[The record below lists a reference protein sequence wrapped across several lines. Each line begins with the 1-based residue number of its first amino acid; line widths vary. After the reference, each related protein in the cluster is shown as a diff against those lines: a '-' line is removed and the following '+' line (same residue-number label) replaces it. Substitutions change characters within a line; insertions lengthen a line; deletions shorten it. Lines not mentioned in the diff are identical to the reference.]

1 MTKAKRSVPFSVSIL
16 TLMALIVVPLAL
28 VLLWLGWRAVD
39 KLEQHDGT
47 ARLASLDEAVSVFLT
62 NDLHTIVSVGLTLT
76 EVAGF
81 SPQAGPA
88 ADDERARH
96 LLATLQQHPAL
107 AAAFAGYPDGHFIFV
122 GHMSSFSAVQRAEYG
137 APEGDPTIVRIIDG
151 EGAAR
156 REVWW
161 FQNADG
167 SRSAVREKHNDYD
180 PRTRPWYVESIRL
193 GGPAL
198 TEPYRFA
205 QSGEP
210 GISAG
215 IPMRAGGVIGFDFSL
230 DTLSRL
236 LGRYKVTPNSIIMA
250 STSASDV
257 LIESEACAA
266 SVDGCLPGDAEVR
279 RALKHAVI
287 EAQTSNLSIAREIEV
302 AGRAYKLIVHRMPR
316 TLGKD
321 FIIGAIVPTA
331 ELTMT
336 SHALLEHAAEAAAI
350 AVGLAILAALAV
362 SLLLS
367 RSLARI
373 TAKTERIRNLDFSD
387 RVPVVSRI
395 REVLRLSI
403 AVEQMREGLEV
414 FGRYVSKDLVRQ
426 IMRSPESTGVGGER
440 RELTVLFSDIEG
452 FSRISETM
460 EPELLTS
467 RLSRYF
473 EALGAPI
480 SANRGM
486 IDKYIGDSIMA
497 FWNAP
502 EHDDDHIANA
512 CRATLQAAAAGRR
525 LAEKWRAHGRP
536 GFRTRFG
543 LHAGPAVVGNVGA
556 RERINYTLVGAVANQ
571 ASRLEGLNKIYGTE
585 ILASGTVA
593 GATADRFVWR
603 HIDRIVAAG
612 TTEMLDIHEP
622 LGERS
627 TEAEHAAFLVQWD
640 AGRAAYLAGCFEA
653 AMVCF
658 RAAAALRSDDRPSR
672 LFMERC
678 AELGRTGLPAGW
690 DGAWHF
696 DKK

>member
-1 MTKAKRSVPFSVSIL
+1 MSMQGRATNGQRPLGYVDFEIEESISLISVSATGTFFRWVGLRFHMTKAKRSVPFSVSIL
-16 TLMALIVVPLAL
+16 TLMALIVVPLA
-28 VLLWLGWRAVD
+28 VALLWLGWRAVD

-47 ARLASLDEAVSVFLT
+47 ARLAALDEAVSVFLT

-81 SPQAGPA
+81 SPQAGST

-96 LLATLQQHPAL
+96 LLAALQQHPAL

-122 GHMSSFSAVQRAEYG
+122 GHMSSFSAEQRAEYG

-167 SRSAVREKHNDYD
+167 SRSAVREKQNDYD
-180 PRTRPWYVESIRL
+180 PRTRPWYVESIKL

-257 LIESEACAA
+257 LIELEACAPSA
-266 SVDGCLPGDAEVR
+266 DGCLPGDAEVR
-279 RALKHAVI
+279 AALKHAVI
-287 EAQTSNLSIAREIEV
+287 ENPGIQSVDRPRNRGGRPRLQADRPSHAAHARQ
-302 AGRAYKLIVHRMPR
+302 GLHHRCDRADSR
-316 TLGKD
+316 TR
-321 FIIGAIVPTA
+321 P
-331 ELTMT
+331 MT

-440 RELTVLFSDIEG
+440 ASLRCC
-452 FSRISETM
+452 
-460 EPELLTS
+460 
-467 RLSRYF
+467 
-473 EALGAPI
+473 
-480 SANRGM
+480 SA
-486 IDKYIGDSIMA
+486 
-497 FWNAP
+497 
-502 EHDDDHIANA
+502 
-512 CRATLQAAAAGRR
+512 T
-525 LAEKWRAHGRP
+525 
-536 GFRTRFG
+536 
-543 LHAGPAVVGNVGA
+543 
-556 RERINYTLVGAVANQ
+556 
-571 ASRLEGLNKIYGTE
+571 
-585 ILASGTVA
+585 
-593 GATADRFVWR
+593 
-603 HIDRIVAAG
+603 
-612 TTEMLDIHEP
+612 
-622 LGERS
+622 
-627 TEAEHAAFLVQWD
+627 
-640 AGRAAYLAGCFEA
+640 
-653 AMVCF
+653 
-658 RAAAALRSDDRPSR
+658 
-672 LFMERC
+672 
-678 AELGRTGLPAGW
+678 
-690 DGAWHF
+690 
-696 DKK
+696 

>member
-1 MTKAKRSVPFSVSIL
+1 MTKAKRSIPFSISIL
-16 TLMALIVVPLAL
+16 TLMALIVVPLASA
-28 VLLWLGWRAVD
+28 LLWLGWRAVD
-39 KLEQHDGT
+39 KLEQRDSA
-47 ARLASLDEAVSVFLT
+47 ARLAALDEAVSVFLT
-62 NDLHTIVSVGLTLT
+62 NDLNTIVSVGLTLA
-76 EVAGF
+76 EINNFGF
-81 SPQAGPA
+81 RYGSA
-88 ADDERARH
+88 ADGERERH
-96 LLATLQQHPAL
+96 LLVVLRQHPAL
-107 AAAFAGYPDGHFIFV
+107 AAAFVGYPDGHFVFV
-122 GHMSSFSAVQRAEYG
+122 GHMASFSAAQRAEYQ
-137 APEGDPTIVRIIDG
+137 APEGDPTIVRVIDG

-156 REVWW
+156 SETWW
-161 FQNADG
+161 FLNADG
-167 SRSAVREKHNDYD
+167 SPGEVRKKHNDYD
-180 PRTRPWYVESIRL
+180 PRTRPWYVEPMKL

-198 TEPYRFA
+198 TEPYMFA

-215 IPMRAGGVIGFDFSL
+215 VPIAGGGVVGFDFTL
-230 DTLSRL
+230 GTLSRL
-236 LGRYKVTPNSIIMA
+236 LGRYRVTPNSIIIA
-250 STSASDV
+250 STDSSDV
-257 LIESEACAA
+257 FIESEACAA
-266 SVDGCLPGDAEVR
+266 SDDACLPGDVEARAVLKRAVR
-279 RALKHAVI
+279 
-287 EAQTSNLSIAREIEV
+287 QTRVSELSIARGMEV
-302 AGRAYKLIVHRMPR
+302 AGRDYRLIVHRMPN
-316 TLGKD
+316 TLGKN
-321 FIIGAIVPTA
+321 FIIGAIVPTS
-331 ELTMT
+331 ELTEA
-336 SHALLEHAAEAAAI
+336 SRVLLARAAETAAAS
-350 AVGLAILAALAV
+350 VGLAVLAVLIV

-367 RSLARI
+367 RSIARI

-387 RVPVVSRI
+387 RVAVVSRI

-414 FGRYVSKDLVRQ
+414 FGRYVSKDLVRK
-426 IMRSPESTGVGGER
+426 IMRSPQSTGVGGER
-440 RELTVLFSDIEG
+440 REMTVLFSDIEG
-452 FSRISETM
+452 FSLISETM

-525 LAEKWRAHGRP
+525 LAEKWRTRGRP
-536 GFRTRFG
+536 VFHTRFG

-556 RERINYTLVGAVANQ
+556 HERINYTLVGAVANQ
-571 ASRLEGLNKIYGTE
+571 ASRLEGLNKVYGTE

-593 GATADRFVWR
+593 AATADRFVWR

-612 TTEMLDIHEP
+612 TTETLDIHEP

-627 TEAEHAAFLVQWD
+627 TEAEHAAFLTQWE
-640 AGRAAYLAGCFEA
+640 AGRAAYVDGCFEA
-653 AMVCF
+653 AIVCF
-658 RAAAALRSDDRPSR
+658 RAAQALRPDDGPSR
-672 LFMERC
+672 LFIERC
-678 AELGRTGLPAGW
+678 TALGSNGLPAGW